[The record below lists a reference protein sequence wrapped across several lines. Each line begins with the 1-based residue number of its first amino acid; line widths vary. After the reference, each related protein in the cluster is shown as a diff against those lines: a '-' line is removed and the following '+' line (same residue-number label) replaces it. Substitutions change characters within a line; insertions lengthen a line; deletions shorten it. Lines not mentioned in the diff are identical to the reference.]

1 MYIINDAHN
10 EGIMEFNHRRFRN
23 YLFEIEICF
32 QYEYMEAQR
41 SEITWPI
48 QYSELTVIL
57 GLKSN
62 NITIV

>member
-1 MYIINDAHN
+1 
-10 EGIMEFNHRRFRN
+10 MEFNHGRFRN

-32 QYEYMEAQR
+32 KYEYMEAQR